1 MMRRLFIQDSESP
14 HTIPKLLPVILGV
27 FICLIVI
34 DRTFGLILPG
44 LTIEPPFI
52 LRLQNVQ
59 GVERLW
65 AMNVANIKPIVFTG
79 SSEMHMGVSPHVFN
93 DQIKTTTGQAVD
105 SVNVSVWGSVAN
117 IQHDL
122 IPNLIVPNHPQIVI
136 YGVEMRALLPAAQNG
151 IEANDFWNKPL
162 GYAVSSPSSLERDML
177 LWLMQNSNLVRYRD
191 NLREWLTT
199 KREINQIGYSETAVD
214 DLGYFY
220 QEGFLDRNP
229 KVLTDEFVPFTA
241 DEQTRQLMVDIGTTC
256 KKSGVQC
263 ILLNMPLHETAY
275 EYITTEDEA
284 TYQSVLK
291 EAGLPIWD
299 FDTEKCRSALGD
311 ASFYNLNHL
320 NAAGAEIFSKWVADV
335 YAQMF
340 FNQPVTGDAT
350 CAEQHS

>member
-1 MMRRLFIQDSESP
+1 MRHLFIQDSESP
-14 HTIPKLLPVILGV
+14 RTISKLLVLILGV

-34 DRTFGLILPG
+34 DRAFGRILPR

-65 AMNVANIKPIVFTG
+65 SMNAANIKPVVFTG
-79 SSEMHMGVSPHVFN
+79 SSEMHMGISPHVFN
-93 DQIKTTTGQAVD
+93 DQLQAKTGQVVN
-105 SVNVSVWGSVAN
+105 SVNVSIWGSVAI

-122 IPNLIVPNHPQIVI
+122 IPNLLVPNHPQIVI

-162 GYAVSSPSSLERDML
+162 GYAVASPSSLERNIL
-177 LWLMQNSNLVRYRD
+177 YWLMQNSNLFRYRD

-220 QEGFLDRNP
+220 EPGFLDRDP
-229 KVLTDEFVPFTA
+229 DVITKEFVPFTES
-241 DEQTRQLMVDIGTTC
+241 EQTQQLMTDIGATC
-256 KKSGVQC
+256 KQNGVQC
-263 ILLNMPLHETAY
+263 ILLNLPLHEMAY
-275 EYITTEDEA
+275 QYIKPEDA
-284 TYQSVLK
+284 AAYQSVLK
-291 EAGLPIWD
+291 KAGLPIWD

-311 ASFYNLNHL
+311 NSFFNLNHL

-335 YAQMF
+335 YAQVF
-340 FNQPVTGDAT
+340 FKQPVQGDAT
-350 CAEQHS
+350 CAELNS